1 MLIPLNDGRWEQ
13 YVLWC
18 PVTEVHASQWTLWCP
33 EGLRCVF
40 LSPYPVCAPFRCQGG
55 LRAHH
60 MEICEKRSL
69 SRHIQYI
76 QPASTLID
84 VNASAHTHTRA
95 GACTCTKRGRVE
107 DHWSVKWFCYRVVCV
122 EYIFPSTF
130 CGRCGLLVPLC
141 VYVCWCV
148 SVLCGALRLSVV
160 GQEEVGSET
169 KHKNKVTVSEQLLRL
184 TFWHLVT
191 QDSYSKLL

>member
-1 MLIPLNDGRWEQ
+1 MTDGGNSMFCGVPSLKNMPHSQ
-13 YVLWC
+13 HCDVLKLC
-18 PVTEVHASQWTLWCP
+18 DVSS
-33 EGLRCVF
+33 
-40 LSPYPVCAPFRCQGG
+40 LSPFPVHVPFRCQGG
-55 LRAHH
+55 LGAHH

-84 VNASAHTHTRA
+84 VNASAHTHTHTEAR
-95 GACTCTKRGRVE
+95 TCTQKGRVV
-107 DHWSVKWFCYRVVCV
+107 DHWSVKWFRYRVVCV

-148 SVLCGALRLSVV
+148 SVCCGALRLSVV

-169 KHKNKVTVSEQLLRL
+169 KHKNKVTVSEQLLQL
-184 TFWHLVT
+184 TLHRGFGIW
-191 QDSYSKLL
+191 